1 MKCKV
6 LSIVCVCVCFV
17 DLSAQQVRYFMQ
29 YTNVL
34 CSIDFANK
42 TLGSAVGEAV
52 WDPLRKL
59 SSAQKLIGRTRF
71 FLFIQEG
78 RIYIPVETR
87 FEFSL
92 IALNASSCAMRLYT

>member
-1 MKCKV
+1 M
-6 LSIVCVCVCFV
+6 CVCFV

-34 CSIDFANK
+34 CSIDFANE

-71 FLFIQEG
+71 FFIYPEG
-78 RIYIPVETR
+78 QNLY
-87 FEFSL
+87 
-92 IALNASSCAMRLYT
+92 SCRNQI